1 MLSKIRPIFQYK
13 MEENSSRKS
22 GLKKLTL
29 ELMRKTILLLITINF
44 FISGYS
50 QMIKD
55 TLQTNKTYSL
65 RMLGQTNK
73 DSSVFIEKV
82 YMYTDR
88 SYYYPGDDIWF
99 KAYLI
104 DAMDHLLTDH
114 SSNLHVELISPS
126 LKIISVRII
135 RLDSGLGNGDF
146 KLPDSI
152 KSGRYKLR
160 AYTNYMRNFSEQLFF
175 TKTINVINPN
185 DKQNGIPDT
194 IKYVEN
200 NNRISFFPEGGSLVD
215 NVSSIVAFKAENS
228 LGKGCDVTGKIYSSA
243 GDLITTFRSIH
254 LGMGTFFLRPIPG
267 LSYYSIFRGADSI
280 DVRTEL
286 PKSFSAG
293 VILGVLINEN
303 NEFLITTKTNTKT
316 LSLISEQDLL
326 LTFSRQKEIIKTMR
340 FKVNAPV
347 TNFILPTDDLPDGIL
362 MLTLTTPEDLPLSER
377 LVYIQRDTTS
387 KIIIETDK
395 LLYSKREP
403 VSLKISLSGDSTV
416 ERKGNVSLAVVN
428 KSLTENTSPFPRTI
442 SSWFLLESDVRGIV
456 EDPSYYFDPS
466 NPDRFRDLDLLLRTQ
481 GWRDFAWKYE
491 KTYFPPEN
499 GFTVSG
505 RLRRY
510 YVNKAIEGSRVS
522 IGIFGNKSSFLTSVP
537 VDSTGRFS
545 LSGID
550 ITGEARLIVT
560 GIGKKNRMQGELYL
574 DSVLYMSPKV
584 SDSLSPVSILVEK
597 KWSSLKNYYEINEA
611 LKKKYKLSDTI
622 NLGEVN
628 IIAERHKD
636 IQTVKIESSRVMYGK
651 PDNEVKITQDMM
663 SYPYLMDILRGHV
676 AGVVVTGSYPNYQ
689 IIIRGLGSI
698 NETGPPLVLV
708 DGNPASLDD
717 LVTMPIPAVDRID
730 VLKSVGSASIFG
742 MRGSNGVIN
751 IITRAGGWAYVP
763 VKYSVNHRFSGYSA
777 SRIFYSPQ
785 HLSDSDSAY
794 EPDLRSTL
802 FWQPDIILE
811 GNKKTILNFYNG
823 DNLSI
828 IDIIAEGI
836 TTTGVPVT
844 GKTEYEIR

>member
-1 MLSKIRPIFQYK
+1 MKL
-13 MEENSSRKS
+13 
-22 GLKKLTL
+22 LKLF
-29 ELMRKTILLLITINF
+29 ILLSLLLLNSFCFGKSQQSIT
-44 FISGYS
+44 
-50 QMIKD
+50 D
-55 TLQTNKTYSL
+55 SL
-65 RMLGQTNK
+65 SL
-73 DSSVFIEKV
+73 IEKV
-82 YMYTDR
+82 YLHTDR
-88 SYYYPGDDIWF
+88 STYYIGEDIWF

-114 SSNLHVELISPS
+114 SSNLHVDLISPS
-126 LKIISVRII
+126 LKIISSRII
-135 RLDSGLGNGDF
+135 RLEGGLGNGDF

-175 TKTINVINPN
+175 TKEISVINPN

-200 NNRISFFPEGGSLVD
+200 NIRISFFPEGGSLVD
-215 NVSSIVAFKAENS
+215 NVSTIVAYKAVNS
-228 LGKGCDVTGKIYSSA
+228 LDKGCDVTGKIYSSS
-243 GDLITTFRSIH
+243 GDLITTFRSTH

-267 LSYYSIFRGADSI
+267 LSYYSIFRGADSNDI
-280 DVRTEL
+280 KTEL

-293 VILGVLINEN
+293 VTLGVLINQD
-303 NEFLITTKTNTKT
+303 NELLITTKTNPKT

-326 LTFSRQKEIIKTMR
+326 LTFSRQKEVIKTMR
-340 FKVNAPV
+340 FKVNTPV
-347 TNFILPTDDLPDGIL
+347 TNFVIPTDDLPDGIL
-362 MLTLTTPEDLPLSER
+362 MLTLATPEDLPLSER
-377 LVYIQRDTTS
+377 LVFIQMVEPLQVQF
-387 KIIIETDK
+387 KVDK
-395 LLYSKREP
+395 LFYSKREP
-403 VSLKISLSGDSTV
+403 VSLEISLSGDSTV

-428 KSLTENTSPFPRTI
+428 KSLTENTSPFPMTI
-442 SSWFLLESDVRGIV
+442 SSWFLLESDVHGSV

-466 NPDRFRDLDLLLRTQ
+466 NPDRLKNLDLLLRTQ

-522 IGIFGNKSSFLTSVP
+522 IGIFGSKSSFLTTVP
-537 VDSTGRFS
+537 VDSSGQFS

-560 GIGKKNRMQGELYL
+560 GIGKKDHLQGELYL
-574 DSVLYMSPKV
+574 DSVFYISPKV

-597 KWSSLKNYYEINEA
+597 KWSSLKTYYEINEA

-622 NLGEVN
+622 SLGEVN

-636 IQTVKIESSRVMYGK
+636 PQTVKIETSRQKYVQ
-651 PDNEVKITQDMM
+651 PDAEVIITPQLQ
-663 SYPYLMDILRGHV
+663 SYPYVGDILRGHV
-676 AGVVVTGSYPNYQ
+676 AGVVVTGNCPDCR
-689 IIIRGLGSI
+689 IIIRGMGSI
-698 NETGPPLVLV
+698 NENGNPLVLI
-708 DGNPASLDD
+708 DGNGASYED
-717 LVTMPIPAVDRID
+717 LSYMPIFDIDRID
-730 VLKSVGSASIFG
+730 VLKTVAATNIFG
-742 MRGSNGVIN
+742 FKGSGGVIN
-751 IITRAGGWAYVP
+751 LITKAGGLNYVP
-763 VKYSVNHRFSGYSA
+763 VKYSLNKKISGYSA

-785 HLSDSDSAY
+785 HLSDSNFAF

-802 FWQPDIILE
+802 LWQPDIILE
-811 GNKKTILNFYNG
+811 GNKKKILNYYNG

-828 IDIIAEGI
+828 IDVIAEGI

-844 GKTEYEIR
+844 GKAEYEVR